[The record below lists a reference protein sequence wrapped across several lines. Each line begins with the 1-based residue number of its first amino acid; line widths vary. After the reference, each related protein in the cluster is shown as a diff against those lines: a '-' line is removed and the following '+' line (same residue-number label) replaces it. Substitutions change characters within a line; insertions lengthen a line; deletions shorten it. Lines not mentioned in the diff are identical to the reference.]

1 MLVEPDYYTRY
12 PPLGLLKISTLHK
25 SQGDYVKLVRG
36 NKDVGFEPDS
46 VYVTSLFTYSWEAVH
61 DAVRFYKQRYPKS
74 KVILGG
80 IYASLLPDHAALSG
94 ADEVHVGLLPD
105 AESLRPDWDLI
116 PEWDGSV
123 LFASRGCVRKCG
135 FCSVPKL
142 EGRPSGLLFSIK
154 HLVEPSHKRV
164 ILWDNNIL
172 GNQNW
177 REIFDDLAAIGKIVD
192 FNQGVDARLITEEV
206 AMKLKRLRFDT
217 LRMAYDYKGIGP
229 AVRRAIEILSAFG
242 ISKRKL
248 VFYTLYNYIDTPEDF
263 FEKVKE
269 LLSWGATSYPMRF
282 EPLCS
287 LKKNAYVSPH
297 WTEEE
302 LGMVASARRVLGF
315 SGAFPPYQGLVK
327 KFLHAESFHDAF
339 KLWPRGYKKR
349 MAKRLRH
356 TSPGDHIARKTMRF
370 GGNLDWRQVALSQH

>member
-1 MLVEPDYYTRY
+1 M
-12 PPLGLLKISTLHK
+12 KISTLHK

-36 NKDVGFEPDS
+36 KKDVGFEPDI

-61 DAVRFYKQRYPKS
+61 EAVQFYKQRYPKS

-142 EGRPSGLLFSIK
+142 EGRPSGLL
-154 HLVEPSHKRV
+154 
-164 ILWDNNIL
+164 
-172 GNQNW
+172 
-177 REIFDDLAAIGKIVD
+177 
-192 FNQGVDARLITEEV
+192 
-206 AMKLKRLRFDT
+206 KLKKLRFAT
-217 LRMAYDYKGIGP
+217 LRMAYDYRGIGP
-229 AVRRAIEILSAFG
+229 AVKRAIETLSAYG
-242 ISKRKL
+242 IPKRKL
-248 VFYTLYNYIDTPEDF
+248 VFYTLFNYIDTPEDF
-263 FEKVKE
+263 FEKVRE

-287 LKKNAYVSPH
+287 LKKNAYVSPN
-297 WTEEE
+297 WTLTE

-315 SGAFPPYQGLVK
+315 SGAFPPYEGLVK
-327 KFLHAESFHDAF
+327 KFMKAESFHDAF
-339 KLWPRGYKKR
+339 KLWPLGYKKR
-349 MAKRLRH
+349 MAKRLHH
-356 TSPGDHIARKTMRF
+356 TSSGEHIASKQMRF
-370 GGNLDWRQVALSQH
+370 GGNLDWRQVTISEH

>member
-1 MLVEPDYYTRY
+1 MLLVEPDYWTRY

-25 SQGDYVKLVRG
+25 IKGDHVRLVRG
-36 NKDVGFEPDS
+36 KKDVGFEPDL

-61 DAVRFYKQRYPKS
+61 DSVRFYKERYPKT

-94 ADEVHVGLLPD
+94 ADEVHVGLLPN

-116 PEWDGSV
+116 PEWDGSI

-142 EGRPSGLLFSIK
+142 EGRPSGLLSSIG

-177 REIFDDLAAIGKIVD
+177 REVFDDLAHIGKIVD
-192 FNQGVDARLITEEV
+192 FNQGVDARLVTDEV
-206 AMKLKRLRFDT
+206 AMKLKKLRFST

-229 AVRRAIEILSAFG
+229 AVKRAIETLSLYG
-242 ISKRKL
+242 IPKRKL
-248 VFYTLYNYIDTPEDF
+248 VFYTLFNYIDTPEDF
-263 FEKVKE
+263 FEKVRE
-269 LLSWGATSYPMRF
+269 LL
-282 EPLCS
+282 
-287 LKKNAYVSPH
+287 
-297 WTEEE
+297 
-302 LGMVASARRVLGF
+302 
-315 SGAFPPYQGLVK
+315 
-327 KFLHAESFHDAF
+327 
-339 KLWPRGYKKR
+339 
-349 MAKRLRH
+349 
-356 TSPGDHIARKTMRF
+356 
-370 GGNLDWRQVALSQH
+370 